1 MELERLKKERNSRG
15 LSCQQVADKVNISKE
30 YYWMIENGKRRLTYE
45 LAVKI
50 ASVFK
55 KKPDSIF
62 LDSELTTSKQKPKEV
77 S

>member
-1 MELERLKKERNSRG
+1 MPLDKLKEIRLKKE
-15 LSCQQVADKVNISKE
+15 LTYQQVADEVEISKE

-50 ASVFK
+50 AKVFK
-55 KKPDSIF
+55 LRPDNIF
-62 LDSELTTSKQKPKEV
+62 LETELTRSEQGEEV